1 MQLANFCK
9 AACCRAGRLLFF
21 LCYFLPK
28 ESLRLMKKFQLR
40 TLCAL
45 AAALLLAVYT
55 HTASAATLTGVTFDT
70 DSYIFIGTNNEFDQG
85 VSLSSDYSGG
95 VLHADNTHVI
105 FGLMKFGDLT
115 GLQTVANGGPSKF
128 LTVKTLNPGTATY
141 AVSVAGADVINGYP
155 STSGSFNGPAGTATD
170 RLQWYFD
177 NIKGDDASYGG
188 YAGGADHVGVFN
200 FSGGPN
206 TYSLDVT
213 AAVDAWIDGTV
224 PNHGFGLWAVTSPGG
239 LGAPFDLA
247 SRENTSVVGS
257 RLTDVSVP
265 EPASMALVLV
275 GLAGSLC
282 VRRRFRG
289 AARLLSLVTVIVA
302 LGAASNGASSAQ
314 AATIAPTED
323 VMTSSFFTSGNYVRG
338 YAGESRPTFRVSSHE
353 PTSLAGAE
361 TIYLKFNT
369 SDFASYTSPVA
380 SAILTMT
387 SVAGGFGFDASASS
401 PFTVS
406 AHGVNADPFTSITD
420 DTNPGGSI
428 SWLDFYGNNILPAS
442 VAASTVV
449 NGLGQFSFDVTSV
462 VNSWVA
468 GSNTQFYLALT
479 GKNDTSGNTFLH
491 GFKNNNDTVD
501 SLGSTFLTV
510 TAVPEPT
517 ALALCALGLCGV
529 AAIGGRRVRSIA

>member
-1 MQLANFCK
+1 
-9 AACCRAGRLLFF
+9 
-21 LCYFLPK
+21 
-28 ESLRLMKKFQLR
+28 MKKFQLR

-45 AAALLLAVYT
+45 AAASLLAVCT
-55 HTASAATLTGVTFDT
+55 QSASAATLAGVTFDT
-70 DSYIFIGTNNEFDQG
+70 DSYIFIGANNEFDPG
-85 VSLSSDYSGG
+85 VSLSSDYSLG
-95 VLHADNTHVI
+95 VLDSANTHII

-115 GLQTVANGGPSKF
+115 GLATVANGGPSKF
-128 LTVKTLNPGTATY
+128 LTVKTLHPGAAQY
-141 AVSVAGADVINGYP
+141 AVSVAGADIINGYP
-155 STSGSFNGPAGTATD
+155 STSGSFNGPAGTDTA

-188 YAGGADHVGVFN
+188 YAGGAQHVGVFN
-200 FSGGPN
+200 FAGGPN

-224 PNHGFGLWAVTSPGG
+224 PNNGFGLWAVTSPGG
-239 LGAPFDLA
+239 LGTPFDLA

-282 VRRRFRG
+282 VRRRFAG
-289 AARLLSLVTVIVA
+289 ATKLLAGVAATVA
-302 LGAASNGASSAQ
+302 LVGVAGSAQ

-353 PTSLAGAE
+353 PTGLVGAE
-361 TIYLKFNT
+361 TIYLKFSP
-369 SDFASYTSPVA
+369 SDFASYTSPVT

-406 AHGVNADPFTSITD
+406 AHGVDADPFTSITD

-428 SWLDFYGNNILPAS
+428 SWLDFYGNNILSAS

-479 GKNDTSGNTFLH
+479 GKNDASGNTFLH

-510 TAVPEPT
+510 TAVPEPA

-529 AAIGGRRVRSIA
+529 VAIGGRRVRSIA